1 MSEQQ
6 PTPRTEPTER
16 EQALSNAYLD
26 TLLIMGR
33 CAAEVCPPLGTGVH
47 ETLLRLRRRLA
58 FDPRTQALSDAH
70 GVVENTV
77 RDFGR
82 RAKEHSDRRIAE
94 STNLLALVSQTADLF
109 AARDRSYLEL
119 LREVTRRLQTAV
131 TTSNPE
137 EARQQCERIT
147 FALTKLTETFQDDSA
162 ISLMQLRQELAA
174 YEQRRQTAEETT
186 TIDPVTGLFTRRE
199 VEHRIRQSLSI
210 GKQFCILKLG
220 IHEFSGLEDGHGR
233 LGMDLLMR
241 SAAEKLIEQVRPRD
255 MAGQW
260 DPRTFILLFF
270 DCPLENAESRAQQI
284 SMWLSGDYK
293 LEIKKLPVHADVQL
307 TGAATE
313 AQPGEN
319 VDSFLV
325 RAEALSPVLL
335 HYQR

>member
-1 MSEQQ
+1 MSDQ
-6 PTPRTEPTER
+6 PQNPRIEPTER

-70 GVVENTV
+70 AVVENTV

-82 RAKEHSDRRIAE
+82 RAKDHSDRRIAE
-94 STNLLALVSQTADLF
+94 SANLLSLVSQTADLF

-119 LREVTRRLQTAV
+119 LREVTRKLQTAV
-131 TTSNPE
+131 SSNDPE
-137 EARQQCERIT
+137 SAIQQCERIT

-186 TIDPVTGLFTRRE
+186 TIDLITGLFTRKE
-199 VEHRIRQSLSI
+199 VEHRIRQSLAI

-220 IHEFSGLEDGHGR
+220 IHEFSGFEDEHGR
-233 LGMDLLMR
+233 QGMDLLMR

-255 MAGQW
+255 TAGQW

-270 DCPLENAESRAQQI
+270 DCPLENAESRAHQI

-293 LEIKKLPVHADVQL
+293 LQIKKLPVHADVQL

-313 AQPGEN
+313 VQPGES
-319 VDSFLV
+319 VETFLA

-335 HYQR
+335 HLQR